1 MNCVFDPFS
10 VKYYNSQLSRLY
22 IISYNGRVLAAGGC
36 HKLQSQG
43 VRNGSGS
50 GQAAAAALVTPESG
64 ARAGAED
71 TQLVPALSLRL
82 ANRFTE
88 DLRLQKPSKSTFC
101 NTC

>member
-10 VKYYNSQLSRLY
+10 EKYYNSQLSRLY

-43 VRNGSGS
+43 VRNGSG
-50 GQAAAAALVTPESG
+50 QAAAAALVTPESG

-71 TQLVPALSLRL
+71 IQLVPALSLRL

-88 DLRLQKPSKSTFC
+88 DLRLQKPSKSAFC